1 MRSASVTAV
10 LALSLPMT
18 AMTAM
23 FFACSVKP
31 LVALPDDDGG
41 VEFVDASM
49 TKDADVRP
57 RLDAAVDAGP
67 PVLDA
72 AADGDARSPVSDAG
86 PYLQTYG
93 DAGAGADC
101 EFNRS
106 CAMGLRCECTAGNC
120 ACKAGARG
128 TGRNGID
135 SCVDGQDCGSSI
147 CIQPAVGSYCSDE
160 CKTSS
165 DCGPKLPVCK
175 LVFGFT
181 SKICAP

>member
-1 MRSASVTAV
+1 MRTASLVTV
-10 LALSLPMT
+10 VALSLLT
-18 AMTAM
+18 AAM
-23 FFACSVKP
+23 LFACATKP
-31 LVALPDDDGG
+31 LVALPDDDAG
-41 VEFVDASM
+41 VFFVDANVNV
-49 TKDADVRP
+49 TEDADVRP
-57 RLDAAVDAGP
+57 RPDAAPAR
-67 PVLDA
+67 DA
-72 AADGDARSPVSDAG
+72 AADGGTDAG
-86 PYLQTYG
+86 ALSTDAGQYVQTYG

-106 CAMGLRCECTAGNC
+106 CKMGLRCECTAGNC
-120 ACKAGARG
+120 ACKPGARG
-128 TGRNGID
+128 AGRNGID

-165 DCGPKLPVCK
+165 ECGPKLPVCK